1 DIASRLGSVRFTP
14 ESGQT
19 ADISVCPLCAKS
31 GQMHRNKRRA
41 RIVEIYSVTA
51 TDAGDFAER
60 DLWNIQSSNPDQLIL
75 APANLI
81 TFAHFSVY
89 SAMNVANSAGELAN
103 TVPPRSAIRA
113 FIRGSA
119 RPALISLLSLSM
131 ISAGVFLGAPTPCQP
146 VPS

>member
-1 DIASRLGSVRFTP
+1 MQWRDDTTLPTAALRDFSPLNVRFGSTADIASRLGSVRFTP

-19 ADISVCPLCAKS
+19 AHISVCALCAKS

-103 TVPPRSAIRA
+103 TVP
-113 FIRGSA
+113 
-119 RPALISLLSLSM
+119 
-131 ISAGVFLGAPTPCQP
+131 
-146 VPS
+146 